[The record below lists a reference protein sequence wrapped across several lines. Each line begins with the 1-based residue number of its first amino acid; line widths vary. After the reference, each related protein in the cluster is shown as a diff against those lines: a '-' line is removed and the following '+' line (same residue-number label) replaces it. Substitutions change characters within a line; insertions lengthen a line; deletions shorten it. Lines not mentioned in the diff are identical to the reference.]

1 MSVSR
6 LMQMGASGVLSGE
19 DDIYADWVHPD
30 ISSGVKNTT
39 SFLSPHGLNT
49 ICWRWSYDG
58 TKLFIVGDNTD
69 IHRHTASTAYDI
81 TSVSSTV
88 DNEKAFTETIQNII
102 FKSDGTKV
110 YTVENTT
117 TDIIRQYSLSTAWDI
132 STATSDSKSY
142 SSLQSTSTN
151 DFFIRYDGLKLY
163 TMGSTTDKMFQHTLS
178 TAWDISTASYDSVEL
193 DLATEGSQTFPA
205 AIWFA
210 PTGEY
215 VWVHGNTTD
224 DIRQYSMTTAWDI
237 STASYDSIDFDDG
250 DLVGPVS
257 LQFNNDGSKLYFGR
271 SLNDRIWE
279 VAL

>member
-1 MSVSR
+1 MSIAR
-6 LMQMGASGVLSGE
+6 LMQMARAGVPAGE
-19 DDIYADWVHPD
+19 DDIYADWTHPD
-30 ISSGVKNTT
+30 IANGVINTT
-39 SFLSPHGLNT
+39 YFQSPHGAFTN
-49 ICWRWSYDG
+49 CWRWSYDG
-58 TKLFIVGDNTD
+58 TKFFIVGDQTD
-69 IHRHTASTAYDI
+69 IHTHTASTAYDI

-88 DNEKAFTETIQNII
+88 DNEKIFTENIENFI
-102 FKSDGTKV
+102 FKSDGKKV
-110 YTVENTT
+110 YTLQNTV

-142 SSLQSTSTN
+142 SSLQSTSST
-151 DFFIRYDGLKLY
+151 DFFIRYDGRKLY
-163 TMGSTTDKMFQHTLS
+163 TMGNSTDKVFQHTLS
-178 TAWDISTASYDSVEL
+178 TAWDISTASYDSLEL
-193 DLATEGSQTFPA
+193 DLATEGSQTNPS

-215 VWVHGNTTD
+215 VWVHGDATN

-237 STASYDSIDFDDG
+237 STASYDSIDYDNS

-279 VAL
+279 VAV

>member
-6 LMQMGASGVLSGE
+6 LMQMGASRIN
-19 DDIYADWVHPD
+19 DIYRNWVHPD
-30 ISSGVKNTT
+30 ISSGVTNTT
-39 SFLSPHGLNT
+39 SFLSPHGAFT
-49 ICWRWSYDG
+49 GRFRWSYDG
-58 TKLFIVGDNTD
+58 TKLFIVADSTD
-69 IHRHTASTAYDI
+69 VHTHTASTAYDI

-88 DNEKAFTETIQNII
+88 DNEKTFTETVNGGLF

-110 YTVENTT
+110 YTAENTT

-142 SSLQSTSTN
+142 SSLQSTGTK

-163 TMGSTTDKMFQHTLS
+163 TMGPTTDKVFQHTLS

-193 DLATEGSQTFPA
+193 DLATEGSQTNPA
-205 AIWFA
+205 AMWFA

-215 VWVHGNTTD
+215 VWVHGSGTD

-237 STASYDSIDFDDG
+237 STASYDSIDFDDAN
-250 DLVGPVS
+250 LPGPLS

-271 SLNDRIWE
+271 SFNDRIWE

>member
-1 MSVSR
+1 MSLAR
-6 LMQMGASGVLSGE
+6 LIQMGASGVSEEE
-19 DDIYADWVHPD
+19 DDIYADWTHPD
-30 ISSGVKNTT
+30 IANGVINTT
-39 SFLSPHGLNT
+39 YFASPHGTLT
-49 ICWRWSYDG
+49 SDFRWSYDG
-58 TKLFIVGDNTD
+58 TKLFIAADNTD
-69 IHRHTASTAYDI
+69 VHRHTASTAYDI

-88 DNEKAFTETIQNII
+88 DNEKTFTETIASIF

-110 YTVENTT
+110 YTAQNTT

-142 SSLQSTSTN
+142 SSLQSTATR

-163 TMGSTTDKMFQHTLS
+163 TMGNTTDKVFQHTLS
-178 TAWDISTASYDSVEL
+178 TAWDISTASYDSKEL
-193 DLATEGSQTFPA
+193 DLATEGSQTSPSA
-205 AIWFA
+205 LWFA

-215 VWVHGNTTD
+215 VWVHGNATD

-237 STASYDSIDFDDG
+237 STASYDSIDFDDSN
-250 DLVGPVS
+250 LVGPVS

-279 VAL
+279 VAV